1 MNIKIMNITEQEF
14 INQMKYV
21 IEAVVNPYIE
31 AEVKRQ
37 LLQVKAD
44 MQKEWVD
51 NLGYEVRSASGLTTL
66 EEEVAN
72 RLEVSIRPKR

>member
-51 NLGYEVRSASGLTTL
+51 NLGYEVRSAL

>member
-1 MNIKIMNITEQEF
+1 MNITEQEF

-51 NLGYEVRSASGLTTL
+51 NLGYEVRSAL

>member
-44 MQKEWVD
+44 MQKV
-51 NLGYEVRSASGLTTL
+51 GYEVRSASGLTTL